1 MQASATW
8 IDGHRFIGGSGS
20 GHGVIMDGSGA
31 GAGEPSLGPSPM
43 ELLLLGL
50 AGCSGIDVVH
60 ILKRMR
66 QPVTG
71 CRVELEAERADRE
84 PRVFTRIKA
93 LYLVSG
99 DGLERRRVEE
109 AVRLSAEK
117 YCSASVM
124 LGKTAEIEREIRLL
138 PKDAC

>member
-1 MQASATW
+1 MQ
-8 IDGHRFIGGSGS
+8 
-20 GHGVIMDGSGA
+20 VN
-31 GAGEPSLGPSPM
+31 
-43 ELLLLGL
+43 LGL

-71 CRVELEAERADRE
+71 CRVELEAERAERE
-84 PRVFTRIKA
+84 PRVFIRIKA

-124 LGKTAEIEREIRLL
+124 LGKTAAIEREIRLL
-138 PKDAC
+138 PAAGD